1 MKPGIVNQSNMTALA
16 PSPNVVARMVYIRR
30 VARVLDA
37 AIPIPGTRYSFGIDA
52 IVGLVPGLGDAVG
65 VVFSSV
71 ILYQAYRLGAS
82 KRLLT
87 RMLYNI
93 GVDGILG
100 AVPLLGDW
108 HDLVW
113 KANVKN
119 VDLVERHIQHPDK
132 TARASGWFLLAV
144 LGAVL
149 VMGLA
154 AIWIAV
160 LVLRWFFGLF

>member
-1 MKPGIVNQSNMTALA
+1 MTEPA
-16 PSPNVVARMVYIRR
+16 PSPNVVARMEHIRR

-37 AIPIPGTRYSFGIDA
+37 AIPIPGTSYRFGIDA
-52 IVGLVPGLGDAVG
+52 VIGLVPGLGDAVG
-65 VVFSSV
+65 VVFASV

-93 GVDGILG
+93 GVDGLLG
-100 AVPLLGDW
+100 AIPLLGDW

-119 VDLVERHIQHPDK
+119 ADLVARHVQQPDQ
-132 TARASGWFLLAV
+132 TARASGWFLMAV

-149 VMGLA
+149 AMGLA

-160 LVLRWFFGLF
+160 WVVRWFLGLL